1 MDDFIAFGKPSFG
14 EGEIAAVT
22 RVMQSGWVGMG
33 PETVAFEQELAAFL
47 GCPEVVTVNS
57 CTAALTLSLR
67 VLGIGPG
74 DEVVCPSLT
83 WCSTANAALYL
94 GAVPVFADVSEDTL
108 CLDPED
114 VLRAVTPR
122 TRAVIVVHFGG
133 LAADVGALSAMLPR
147 GCALI
152 EDAAHAMCARYPDGD
167 PVGSSGN
174 LCCFS
179 FYANKTLSTG
189 EGGAIA
195 LADPAQAGRLR
206 SLRQHAL
213 ESDAWQRY
221 STGRGRISD
230 LRELGYKANYTD
242 LQAAIGRVQLTRQEE
257 FAARR
262 LEVARYYARELDDL
276 GLTFQRGCTDSR
288 HARHLFA
295 VRLPETCR
303 RPRDDIVR
311 DMREAG
317 IGVSVHYPALHPMP
331 LYAQSPRRRLPVTDS
346 VAPRLLTL
354 PIGPLV
360 GIPEAARVVATLR
373 RVLAA

>member
-1 MDDFIAFGKPSFG
+1 MEDFIAFGKPHFG

-22 RVMQSGWVGMG
+22 RVLESGWVGMG
-33 PETVAFEQELAAFL
+33 PETETFERELAAYL
-47 GCPEVVTVNS
+47 TSPEVVAVSS
-57 CTAALTLSLR
+57 CTAALLLSLR

-74 DEVVCPSLT
+74 DEVICPSLT

-94 GAVPVFADVSEDTL
+94 GAIPVFADVRPDTL

-114 VLRAVTPR
+114 VARAVTPR
-122 TRAVIVVHFGG
+122 TRAVVVVHFGG
-133 LAADVGALSAMLPR
+133 LAADVGALSALLPSR
-147 GCALI
+147 CVLV
-152 EDAAHAMCARYPDGD
+152 EDAAHALGARYPQGGL
-167 PVGSSGN
+167 VGSSGN

-195 LADPAQAGRLR
+195 LPDGAYAARLR
-206 SLRQHAL
+206 SLRQHGL

-221 STGRGRISD
+221 STRRGRISD
-230 LRELGYKANYTD
+230 LSELGYKANYTD
-242 LQAAIGRVQLTRQEE
+242 LQAAIGRVQLTRQQE

-262 LEVARYYARELDDL
+262 LAVAEYYAAALDGL
-276 GLTFQRGCTDSR
+276 GLAFQHGCTEPR

-295 VRLPETCR
+295 VRLPEDSR
-303 RPRDDIVR
+303 RSRDDIVR

-317 IGVSVHYPALHPMP
+317 IGVSVHYPPLHPMP
-331 LYAQSPRRRLPVTDS
+331 LYSGSPPRRLPVTDA
-346 VAPRLLTL
+346 VAPRLMTL

-360 GIPEAARVVATLR
+360 GLGEAERVVQALR
-373 RVLAA
+373 RVVGR